1 MSLDGRFECP
11 HYSFVAFSFFLFF
24 TVLSASDQTSA
35 VNFKT
40 FEIVIPSYNNAEW
53 AERNLMSVCFQN
65 YPRDKYHITYINDA
79 STDGTGTIVAAF
91 IARHGLEKHV
101 MLINNPVRKRQ
112 LENRYRAFHNI
123 PDNTIIAE
131 CDGDDFYADD
141 DVLSELNAIYQ
152 NPKMWLLYGLVHRV
166 FPGNKISKAEPF
178 SDDEIMYHAYR
189 DFRNKPTWPIRS
201 YYAWLFKQVKL
212 KDLLYE
218 GKFYPVLTDPAY
230 MIPML
235 EMAGE
240 HFQYLRKI
248 MYIRNRGNPLAAIK
262 TWDKEFRKKVYDYLS
277 SQEPYDTIEK
287 PEFVIGPKNRS
298 FPIEVC
304 ICCNSESAAEKMLAL
319 VYEKFSEI
327 DHCNVFFESSD
338 RSCATFKIEKNSN
351 FDITFKMY
359 DPAQCT
365 LQKIL
370 IRYIEKAR
378 CTYIVLLT
386 DEHASVTKKIDVQ
399 RCVRALDDCC
409 AKVFYVGSHVPPP
422 AENLPCVEIK
432 KHLWAHQF
440 KYQEAL
446 GKQNFPLDAV
456 MIDKEFLLWHIKRLN
471 FTTINE
477 FKGVLGD
484 CKFPPREVGLIFDD
498 QQHVD

>member
-1 MSLDGRFECP
+1 MKAN
-11 HYSFVAFSFFLFF
+11 SFIGLSFFLFV
-24 TVLSASDQTSA
+24 TVLSAAEEASGCF
-35 VNFKT
+35 FKK

-79 STDGTGTIVAAF
+79 STDGTGKIVADF
-91 IARHGLEKHV
+91 IARYGLEKHV
-101 MLINNPVRKRQ
+101 TLINNPVRKRQ

-123 PDNTIIAE
+123 PDDTIIAE

-141 DVLSELNAIYQ
+141 NVLAELNAIYQ
-152 NPKMWLLYGLVHRV
+152 NPKMWLLYGIVHRV

-189 DFRNKPTWPIRS
+189 DFLNKPTWPVRS
-201 YYAWLFKQVKL
+201 YYAWLFKQIKL

-287 PEFVIGPKNRS
+287 PEDVIGQKNRS

-304 ICCNSESAAEKMLAL
+304 ICCASEAAAVKMLAL
-319 VYEKFSEI
+319 VYEKFSGI
-327 DHCNVFFESSD
+327 DHCNVILESSE
-338 RSCATFKIEKNSN
+338 RLCATFALEKDAS
-351 FDITFKMY
+351 FDVTFKLY
-359 DPAQCT
+359 DPAHISFHKILT
-365 LQKIL
+365 RYLERTSSKYLVLFVDEKVALHNKIDLQK
-370 IRYIEKAR
+370 
-378 CTYIVLLT
+378 C
-386 DEHASVTKKIDVQ
+386 ASV
-399 RCVRALDDCC
+399 LESCC
-409 AKVFYVGSHVPPP
+409 AKVFYLGSCLSAP
-422 AENLPCVEIK
+422 AEQSPCVEV
-432 KHLWAHQF
+432 KHHVWAHQF
-440 KYQEAL
+440 KYQQML
-446 GKQNFPLDAV
+446 GKNNFLFNAMV
-456 MIDKEFLLWHIKRLN
+456 LSKEFLLWLIKRLN
-471 FTTINE
+471 FTTVQE
-477 FKGVLGD
+477 FKDVALVD
-484 CKFPPREVGLIFDD
+484 KFPPDEVGLIFDN
-498 QQHVD
+498 QCVD